1 MPWITSVSLYSG
13 TRLLRQITGGNVIW
27 FIYDQDGRVGFEL
40 NGTPYYYLRNLL
52 NDVVGIIDTNWNIV
66 VNYTYN
72 SWGKLISV
80 TGSQADTVGAL
91 NPIRYRGY
99 Y

>member
-1 MPWITSVSLYSG
+1 M
-13 TRLLRQITGGNVIW
+13 
-27 FIYDQDGRVGFEL
+27 

-52 NDVVGIIDTNWNIV
+52 SDVAGIIDANGNIV
-66 VNYTYN
+66 VNYTYD

-80 TGSQADTVGAL
+80 TGSQADMVGAL

-99 Y
+99 YYDAELSQNYIPLKKQFNTAKSKV